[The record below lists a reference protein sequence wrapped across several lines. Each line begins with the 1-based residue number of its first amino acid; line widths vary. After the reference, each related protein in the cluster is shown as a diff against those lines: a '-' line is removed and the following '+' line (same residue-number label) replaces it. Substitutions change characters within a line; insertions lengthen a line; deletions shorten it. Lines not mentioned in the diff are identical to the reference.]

1 MKDEEDEEIEEIEEI
16 GKVTSEDVNTYL
28 REKFGGALPDTEI
41 DSYLEDRFRQYDL
54 PGGQKR
60 KQTAAE
66 MIREAE
72 KRARGL

>member
-1 MKDEEDEEIEEIEEI
+1 MEEIENDDSKKTEITDQEIE
-16 GKVTSEDVNTYL
+16 KSVTAEELSQYL
-28 REKFGGALPDTEI
+28 D
-41 DSYLEDRFRQYDL
+41 DRFRQYDL

-72 KRARGL
+72 NRRRFL